1 MKRDALIGNS
11 LLFIAALI
19 WGCAFVAQS
28 MGMEFMGPFTFQ
40 AVRSFIGVAVLM
52 PAIALRNAWNRK
64 RGNHVRPSRAN
75 KKDLLLGGLACGTL
89 LTIAANLQQ
98 FALQYTTAGKAG
110 FLTALYI
117 LLVPVAGMFA
127 GRKPSPLIWLCIL
140 FAAFGL
146 WLLSV
151 KDGFSIA
158 LPDLLLILCALV
170 FTGHILLVDHFSPKV
185 SGLQL
190 SSLQF
195 LVAGV
200 LSSILMLAFEQPKWQ
215 GIVSGWA
222 PILYAGALSS
232 GVAYTLQILGQR
244 RTSPTISSLIMSLES
259 VFALLAGMLI
269 LGEQPSLRELAGCAI
284 MMAAI
289 ILAQWA
295 QLPKRIAEGVVHENI

>member
-40 AVRSFIGVAVLM
+40 AVRSFVGVAVLV
-52 PAIALRNAWNRK
+52 PAIALRNAWNR
-64 RGNHVRPSRAN
+64 RRDNYVRPSRAN

-117 LLVPVAGMFA
+117 LLVPVVGMFA

-158 LPDLLLILCALV
+158 MPDLLLILCALV

-244 RTSPTISSLIMSLES
+244 RTSPTIASLIMSLES

-295 QLPKRIAEGVVHENI
+295 QLPKRIVEGVVHENI

>member
-1 MKRDALIGNS
+1 MKRSALIGNS
-11 LLFIAALI
+11 FLFTAALI

-28 MGMEFMGPFTFQ
+28 MGMDFMGPYTFQ
-40 AVRSFIGVAVLM
+40 AVRSFIGVAVLV
-52 PAIALRNAWNRK
+52 PAIAVRNAWSKK
-64 RGNHVRPSRAN
+64 RGNYVKPGHADRRV
-75 KKDLLLGGLACGTL
+75 LLLGGLACGTL
-89 LTIAANLQQ
+89 LSIASNLQQ
-98 FALQYTTAGKAG
+98 VALQYTTAGKAG

-127 GRKPSPLIWLCIL
+127 GRKTSPLIWLCIL

-195 LVAGV
+195 LVAGI
-200 LSSILMLAFEQPKWQ
+200 LSSVMMLAFEQPKWQ

-222 PILYAGALSS
+222 PVLYAGALSS

-244 RTSPTISSLIMSLES
+244 RTSPTIASLIMSLES
-259 VFALLAGMLI
+259 VFALLAGILI

-295 QLPKRIAEGVVHENI
+295 QLPKRIVEGVAHENI